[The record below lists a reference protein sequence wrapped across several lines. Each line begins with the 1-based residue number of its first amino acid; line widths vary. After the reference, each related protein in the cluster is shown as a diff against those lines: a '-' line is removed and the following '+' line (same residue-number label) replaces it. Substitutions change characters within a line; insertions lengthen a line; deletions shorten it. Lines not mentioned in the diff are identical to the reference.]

1 MRKKEVCIFPVKFDR
16 DWKRFVPCWATEPD
30 KMAAGSSFCRG
41 AWTLSR
47 SCLMMPLVTRKRWK
61 NYPRW
66 INCQIRTKIYKVEK
80 STCLFS
86 ILFLCNW
93 PFSDRVADDAMII
106 NLASFIG
113 LRWMFYLF
121 IYEVSTPCK
130 GKWLVSC
137 KP

>member
-1 MRKKEVCIFPVKFDR
+1 MDIVKIVSDDATGDEETVEELPEVR
-16 DWKRFVPCWATEPD
+16 
-30 KMAAGSSFCRG
+30 
-41 AWTLSR
+41 
-47 SCLMMPLVTRKRWK
+47 
-61 NYPRW
+61 

-80 STCLFS
+80 SICLFS
-86 ILFLCNW
+86 ILFLYNW

-121 IYEVSTPCK
+121 TYEVSTPCK